1 MVYSYAAE
9 PELRSPLLS
18 AAVTLGATPAGA
30 IPKKTFVFRL
40 WAVFFCVIAFM
51 YAWLAEGL
59 AGSAAS
65 GFSSGPWFEL
75 VYRSTLLLL
84 LLVGYW
90 AMGYVFQRQRTPLK
104 SMGLVRR
111 ATAVGEFGTGAA
123 FGWGA
128 MVVCVLPMAVIG
140 GFTITFWTGPRQF
153 GLLVLDVV
161 VLLVAALAEEVIFRG
176 YPFQRLI
183 DGVGPLLA
191 TLLASAV
198 FAIRHLGNPDSSFAS
213 TLVTVL
219 AGWLFAIAYLRTRA
233 LWLPWGLHFA
243 WNASMG
249 VLFGLPISGLR
260 IFSPVIST
268 NPHGPLWLTGDGY
281 GPEGSAVA
289 AVVLLGAL
297 GVLMWVT
304 RDYAWE
310 YAQPVV
316 IPGGIPVDI
325 DAAAKRQHEAA
336 MGSPAEVAA
345 PQLVQILPVSGVV
358 AVPTESAPP
367 VAEVPAEKS
376 PQALD
381 SSSGS

>member
-1 MVYSYAAE
+1 M
-9 PELRSPLLS
+9 
-18 AAVTLGATPAGA
+18 
-30 IPKKTFVFRL
+30 PKKTAVFRM

-59 AGSAAS
+59 AGGFAS

-75 VYRSTLLLL
+75 VYRATLLVL

-104 SMGLVRR
+104 SMGLIRR
-111 ATAVGEFGTGAA
+111 ATAAGEFGAGAA

-128 MVVCVLPMAVIG
+128 MVVCVLPMALIG

-153 GLLVLDVV
+153 GLLILDLV
-161 VLLVAALAEEVIFRG
+161 VLLVAALAEEIIFRG

-183 DGVGPLLA
+183 DGVGPVMA
-191 TLLASAV
+191 TLVASSV
-198 FAIRHLGNPDSSFAS
+198 FAIRHLWNPDSSLAS
-213 TLVTVL
+213 TLVTLL
-219 AGWLFAIAYLRTRA
+219 AGWLLAIAYLRTRA
-233 LWLPWGLHFA
+233 LWLGWGLHFA

-249 VLFGLPISGLR
+249 ILFGLPISGLR
-260 IFSPVIST
+260 MFSPVISA

-289 AVVLLGAL
+289 AVVLLGSL
-297 GVLMWVT
+297 GALMWVT

-316 IPGGIPVDI
+316 VPGGIPVDI
-325 DAAAKRQHEAA
+325 DATAKRQHDAA
-336 MGSPAEVAA
+336 MASPADVAT
-345 PQLVQILPVSGVV
+345 PQLVQILPVGGAALVADEGESPAANVPPESG
-358 AVPTESAPP
+358 
-367 VAEVPAEKS
+367 
-376 PQALD
+376 
-381 SSSGS
+381 